1 MLMSAVQMV
10 FNYFRTIEITD
21 VIDIAITSY
30 LIYKA
35 ITFIL
40 RTSSARGFKGIF
52 LIVIALWVS
61 TLFKLNVI
69 NFILSK
75 TAQLGLFAIIV
86 LFQPELR
93 RALERV
99 GSGRLFNLF
108 DKRLDESR
116 METAVKHTIIACADM
131 SKTKT
136 GALIIF
142 ERDIKLDEYIKTGT
156 ILNADTTSEL
166 LRTIFFL
173 KSPLH
178 DGAVIIRNGEIAAAA
193 CMLPLSKNP
202 NLSRDLGM
210 RHRAGL
216 GISEV
221 SDAIVAIVSEETGS
235 ISVATDGKLRRHLA
249 LDTFENL
256 LRNDLIEEEEP
267 KKKAVDV
274 VRNTLKVKRDASR
287 KDKKDI

>member
-1 MLMSAVQMV
+1 MLIEALEMV
-10 FNYFRTIEITD
+10 YNYILTIELADI
-21 VIDIAITSY
+21 IDIAVTAF

-35 ITFIL
+35 MTFIL
-40 RTSSARGFKGIF
+40 RTSSARGFKGVL

-69 NFILSK
+69 NYLLSK
-75 TAQLGLFAIIV
+75 TVQLGLFAIIV

-108 DKRLDESR
+108 DKHLDETRIEISVK
-116 METAVKHTIIACADM
+116 ETINACAEM
-131 SKTKT
+131 SKSKT
-136 GALIIF
+136 GVLIIF
-142 ERDIKLDEYIKTGT
+142 EREVKLDEFIKTGT

-166 LRTIFFL
+166 LRTIFFS
-173 KSPLH
+173 KAPLH

-193 CMLPLSKNP
+193 CMLPLSTNP

-210 RHRAGL
+210 RHRAGI

-221 SDAIVAIVSEETGS
+221 SDAVVVIVSEETGS
-235 ISVATDGKLRRHLA
+235 LSVATDGKLRRHLA

-256 LRNDLIEEEEP
+256 LRNDLIPEAET
-267 KKKAVDV
+267 KRKAVDM

-287 KDKKDI
+287 KNK